1 MGKKPEKPTG
11 KKLSHKKPKGK
22 FFCYFFKKTCRKCPR
37 VKFAFLFAL
46 GLKTAYMNELT
57 PEQLD
62 QYIKKNLKVEKR
74 IILSITIEGKEY
86 TEPVLVEQ
94 LFKVYERIA
103 KGEQIF
109 TTKFPKNSLE
119 SLKQRILKDK
129 GNYEI

>member
-1 MGKKPEKPTG
+1 
-11 KKLSHKKPKGK
+11 
-22 FFCYFFKKTCRKCPR
+22 
-37 VKFAFLFAL
+37 
-46 GLKTAYMNELT
+46 MNELT

-62 QYIKKNLKVEKR
+62 QYIKENLKVEKR
-74 IILSITIEGKEY
+74 IILSITIEGQEY

>member
-1 MGKKPEKPTG
+1 
-11 KKLSHKKPKGK
+11 
-22 FFCYFFKKTCRKCPR
+22 
-37 VKFAFLFAL
+37 
-46 GLKTAYMNELT
+46 MNELT

-62 QYIKKNLKVEKR
+62 QYIKENLKVEKR

-119 SLKQRILKDK
+119 SLKQRILEDSKS
-129 GNYEI
+129 Y

>member
-1 MGKKPEKPTG
+1 
-11 KKLSHKKPKGK
+11 
-22 FFCYFFKKTCRKCPR
+22 
-37 VKFAFLFAL
+37 
-46 GLKTAYMNELT
+46 MNELT

-62 QYIKKNLKVEKR
+62 QYIKENLKVEKR

>member
-1 MGKKPEKPTG
+1 
-11 KKLSHKKPKGK
+11 
-22 FFCYFFKKTCRKCPR
+22 
-37 VKFAFLFAL
+37 
-46 GLKTAYMNELT
+46 MNELT

-62 QYIKKNLKVEKR
+62 QYIKENLKVEKR
-74 IILSITIEGKEY
+74 IILSITIEGQEY

-129 GNYEI
+129 GSYEI

>member
-1 MGKKPEKPTG
+1 
-11 KKLSHKKPKGK
+11 
-22 FFCYFFKKTCRKCPR
+22 
-37 VKFAFLFAL
+37 
-46 GLKTAYMNELT
+46 MNELT

-62 QYIKKNLKVEKR
+62 QYIKENLKVEKR

-119 SLKQRILKDK
+119 SLKQRILEDK
-129 GNYEI
+129 KNS

>member
-1 MGKKPEKPTG
+1 
-11 KKLSHKKPKGK
+11 
-22 FFCYFFKKTCRKCPR
+22 
-37 VKFAFLFAL
+37 
-46 GLKTAYMNELT
+46 MNELT

-62 QYIKKNLKVEKR
+62 QYIKENLKVEKR

-94 LFKVYERIA
+94 LFKVYERIV

-129 GNYEI
+129 GNYEK

>member
-1 MGKKPEKPTG
+1 
-11 KKLSHKKPKGK
+11 
-22 FFCYFFKKTCRKCPR
+22 
-37 VKFAFLFAL
+37 
-46 GLKTAYMNELT
+46 MNELT

-62 QYIKKNLKVEKR
+62 QYIKENLKVEKR

-129 GNYEI
+129 GNCEI